1 MQVWYLG
8 ESNRRFGWSIFQ
20 VAISL
25 LKDYPCVLNC
35 TPCQGHFELVYS
47 YFLDTYTKII
57 SLISDISL
65 FGYPHKWTHDI

>member
-25 LKDYPCVLNC
+25 LKDYPCVHIVFAGVWKC
-35 TPCQGHFELVYS
+35 KMCSHCRIF
-47 YFLDTYTKII
+47 
-57 SLISDISL
+57 
-65 FGYPHKWTHDI
+65 

>member
-25 LKDYPCVLNC
+25 LKDCPCVLIVFMGVWKC
-35 TPCQGHFELVYS
+35 KMCSHCSRF
-47 YFLDTYTKII
+47 
-57 SLISDISL
+57 
-65 FGYPHKWTHDI
+65 